1 LQRADEK
8 DGEDMSTK
16 FEDGLRPKVVP
27 PLEAGFVPAVLWNGA
42 FRAAAAADGR
52 SVPLVI
58 GLERAD
64 GSVSRYETIGFPPE
78 HPFFETGLRHAER
91 LVKSLLWMWGAYRVY
106 VGGPAAVGEA
116 IRKTYSRR
124 GERAFDAELMSTAYD
139 KKFAVE
145 VTAADSVPPALEK
158 TRPLGRHLDG
168 CRIGFDLGASDRK
181 VSAVVEG
188 ETVFSEEVPWDPR
201 NQTNPLYHYHQIM
214 SGLHQAAAYLPR
226 VDAIGGSA
234 AGIYIDNR
242 AMVASLFRGIPR
254 AEFRRRVRPMFLR
267 MRKQWKV
274 PFEVVNDGEV
284 TALAGSMSLNANRVL
299 GIALGSSQAGGYVN
313 DKGNI
318 TGWLNEL
325 AFVPVDLNPAAPVD
339 EWSGDAGCG
348 VQYFSQQAVFRLAA
362 KAGLGL
368 AEEMP
373 AVDKLKAVQDLL
385 HGGDDRARLI
395 FETIGGYLGY
405 GVAHYADYYDIAHA
419 LILGRVTSGE
429 AGPIILG
436 KAREVLK
443 LEFPDLEGRLS
454 LHLPDEKNRRVGQA
468 VAAASLPVTEPR
480 SIRDKRE

>member
-1 LQRADEK
+1 MTTEIDEAV
-8 DGEDMSTK
+8 
-16 FEDGLRPKVVP
+16 RPKIVP
-27 PLEAGFVPAVLWNGA
+27 PLHPELVPAVLWNRA
-42 FRAAAAADGR
+42 YRAAAAADGR

-64 GSVSRYETIGFPPE
+64 GSISRYQTIVFPSG
-78 HPFFETGLRHAER
+78 HPLFEAGLRHAER
-91 LVKSLLWMWGAYRVY
+91 LVKSLLWMWGGYRVI
-106 VGGPAAVGEA
+106 VGGPAPFGEL
-116 IRKTYSRR
+116 IRRAYSRR
-124 GERAFDAELMSTAYD
+124 GERAFDADLMSTAYD
-139 KKFAVE
+139 KRFSVAA
-145 VTAADSVPPALEK
+145 TAAEEVPPALEK

-188 ETVFSEEVPWDPR
+188 EAVFSEEVPWDPR
-201 NQTNPLYHYHQIM
+201 SQSNPLYHFHQVM
-214 SGLHQAAAYLPR
+214 SGLHQAASHLPR

-234 AGIYIDNR
+234 AGIYIDNQ

-254 AEFRRRVRPMFLR
+254 AEFRKKIKPMFLR

-325 AFVPVDLNPAAPVD
+325 AFVPVDLDPAAPVD

-348 VQYFSQQAVFRLAA
+348 VQYFSQQAVFRLAG
-362 KAGLGL
+362 KAGIKL
-368 AEEMP
+368 ADDLA
-373 AVDKLKAVQDLL
+373 AVDKLKAVQELS
-385 HGGDDRARLI
+385 HSGDERARRI
-395 FETIGGYLGY
+395 FETIGAYLGY
-405 GVAHYADYYDIAHA
+405 GIGHYADYYDIGHA

-429 AGPIILG
+429 AGPIILE
-436 KAREVLK
+436 KAGEVLK
-443 LEFPDLEGRLS
+443 SEFPDLARRLS
-454 LHLPDEKNRRVGQA
+454 LHLPDEESRRVGQA
-468 VAAASLPVTEPR
+468 VAAASLPVAERP
-480 SIRDKRE
+480 

>member
-1 LQRADEK
+1 MNIDFSLSIK
-8 DGEDMSTK
+8 
-16 FEDGLRPKVVP
+16 PKVIP
-27 PLEAGFVPAVLWNGA
+27 DLHREFVPAVLWNRA
-42 FRAAAAADGR
+42 FRDRAAQDQT
-52 SVPLVI
+52 SEPLVI

-64 GSVSRYETIGFPPE
+64 GSLSCCRARVFPSGHSRFAA
-78 HPFFETGLRHAER
+78 GLRYTER
-91 LVKSLLWMWGAYRVY
+91 LVKSLLWMWGGYKVI
-106 VGGPAAVGEA
+106 VGGPAEVGGPIKREYA
-116 IRKTYSRR
+116 RR
-124 GERAFDAELMSTAYD
+124 GRRAFDADLMSTAYG

-145 VTAADSVPPALEK
+145 AVPADSVPPAFEK

-201 NQTNPLYHYHQIM
+201 NQSDPAYHFHQVM
-214 SGLHQAAAYLPR
+214 SGLHQAASHLPR

-254 AEFRRRVRPMFLR
+254 DLFKKKINPMFLR
-267 MRKQWKV
+267 MRKEWKV

-325 AFVPVDLNPAAPVD
+325 AFAPVDLHPQAPVD

-362 KAGLGL
+362 SAGISLDENL
-368 AEEMP
+368 Q
-373 AVDKLKAVQDLL
+373 AVDKLMAVQDLL
-385 HGGDDRARLI
+385 QRGDERAGRV
-395 FETIGGYLGY
+395 FETIGVYLGY
-405 GVAHYADYYDIAHA
+405 GIAHYADYYDIAHV

-429 AGPIILG
+429 AGPIIQE
-436 KAREVLK
+436 KATEVLRS
-443 LEFPDLEGRLS
+443 EFPELAGRIA
-454 LHLPDEKNRRVGQA
+454 LHLPDEQSRRVGQA
-468 VAAASLPVTEPR
+468 VAAASLPAVK
-480 SIRDKRE
+480 RDREI

>member
-1 LQRADEK
+1 MTTEIDEAV
-8 DGEDMSTK
+8 
-16 FEDGLRPKVVP
+16 RPKIVP
-27 PLEAGFVPAVLWNGA
+27 PLHPELVPAVLWNRA
-42 FRAAAAADGR
+42 YRAAAAADGR

-64 GSVSRYETIGFPPE
+64 GSISRYQTIVFPSG
-78 HPFFETGLRHAER
+78 HPLFEAGLRHAER
-91 LVKSLLWMWGAYRVY
+91 LVKSLLWMWGGYRVI
-106 VGGPAAVGEA
+106 VGGPAPVGEL
-116 IRKTYSRR
+116 IRRAYSRR
-124 GERAFDAELMSTAYD
+124 GERAFDADLMSTAYD
-139 KKFAVE
+139 KRFSVAA
-145 VTAADSVPPALEK
+145 TAAEEVPPALEK

-188 ETVFSEEVPWDPR
+188 EAVFSEEVPWDPR
-201 NQTNPLYHYHQIM
+201 SQSNPLYHFHQVM
-214 SGLHQAAAYLPR
+214 SGLHQAASHLPR

-234 AGIYIDNR
+234 AGIYIDNQ

-254 AEFRRRVRPMFLR
+254 AEFRKKIKPMFLR

-325 AFVPVDLNPAAPVD
+325 AFVPVDLDPAAPVD

-348 VQYFSQQAVFRLAA
+348 VQYFSQQAVFRLAG
-362 KAGLGL
+362 KAGIKL
-368 AEEMP
+368 ADDLA
-373 AVDKLKAVQDLL
+373 AVDKLKAVQELS
-385 HGGDDRARLI
+385 HSGDERARRI
-395 FETIGGYLGY
+395 FETIGCYLGY
-405 GVAHYADYYDIAHA
+405 GIGHYADYYDIGHA

-429 AGPIILG
+429 AGPIILE
-436 KAREVLK
+436 KAGEVLK
-443 LEFPDLEGRLS
+443 SEFPDLARRLS
-454 LHLPDEKNRRVGQA
+454 LHLPDEESRRVGQA
-468 VAAASLPVTEPR
+468 VAAASLPVAERP
-480 SIRDKRE
+480 